1 MKFTDSLN
9 VDTDFDDAAIQRNSK
24 GAQQVKQGVVN
35 AIHWI
40 FKCPLLM
47 LQFI

>member
-9 VDTDFDDAAIQRNSK
+9 VDTDFDDAATQRNSK
-24 GAQQVKQGVVN
+24 GQQVKQGVDN

-40 FKCPLLM
+40 GSLNVPC
-47 LQFI
+47 